1 MPNVIRARTQLLRSG
16 YLPDLQ
22 DDRYERWISAKS
34 LAAPISFIKDPG
46 GLTTPCFKVEGEVP
60 DRPEFDDYSSYL
72 TETLK
77 SAISISGFL
86 GRNRVK

>member
-1 MPNVIRARTQLLRSG
+1 MPNIVRARTQLLKSG

-22 DDRYERWISAKS
+22 EERYERWISAKS
-34 LAAPISFIKDPG
+34 LAAPISFIKDPD
-46 GLTTPCFKVEGEVP
+46 GLTTPYFKVEGEVP
-60 DRPEFDDYSSYL
+60 DRPELDDYSSYL

-77 SAISISGFL
+77 SAISISAIL